1 MGPFMCKLQISE
13 QRNQNIRNY
22 KSILMCAYG
31 SFVRNSTLTLKAK
44 RIQVI
49 YDAFP
54 RFNQWGK
61 PFKNTSLGA
70 NKNEMYIL
78 VKV

>member
-1 MGPFMCKLQISE
+1 MCVY
-13 QRNQNIRNY
+13 R
-22 KSILMCAYG
+22 

-54 RFNQWGK
+54 HFNQEGK
-61 PFKNTSLGA
+61 PFKNTNLGA

>member
-1 MGPFMCKLQISE
+1 
-13 QRNQNIRNY
+13 
-22 KSILMCAYG
+22 MCAYG

-54 RFNQWGK
+54 HFNQWGK